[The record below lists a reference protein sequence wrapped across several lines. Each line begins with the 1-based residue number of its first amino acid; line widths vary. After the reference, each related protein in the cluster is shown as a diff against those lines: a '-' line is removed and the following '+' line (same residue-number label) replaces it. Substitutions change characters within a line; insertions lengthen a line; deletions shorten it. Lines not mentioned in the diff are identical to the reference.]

1 MTSDSKPNNRELVT
15 VIMYVGY
22 ITRGDLVDMNVH
34 KSLKDAG
41 VIFEVIDCDPSFAD
55 TAEFCNHYGYL
66 PEESA
71 NAILLEGRAEKSVY
85 ALCVVLATTRINVNK
100 VARKRLGTRKASF
113 ASAEKTKEL
122 TGMEIGGVTPVGL
135 PEDIPIWIDDLVMKV
150 PKVIIGGGSRE
161 AKIYLAPENLL
172 KFPNTHVVE
181 GLSMPIVMK

>member
-1 MTSDSKPNNRELVT
+1 MGMKVLE
-15 VIMYVGY
+15 
-22 ITRGDLVDMNVH
+22 
-34 KSLKDAG
+34 SLKDVGAT
-41 VIFEVIDCDPSFAD
+41 FEVIDCDPSFAD
-55 TAEFCNHYGYL
+55 TSEFCNRYGYS

-71 NAILLEGRAEKSVY
+71 NAILLEGKAESPVY

-113 ASAEKTKEL
+113 ASAEVTKKL

-135 PEDIPIWIDDLVMKV
+135 PDDLPIWIDNLVMEA
-150 PKVIIGGGSRE
+150 PKVIIGAGSRN

-181 GLSMPIVMK
+181 GLSMPIANK

>member
-1 MTSDSKPNNRELVT
+1 MGMKVLESLNE
-15 VIMYVGY
+15 VGA
-22 ITRGDLVDMNVH
+22 T
-34 KSLKDAG
+34 
-41 VIFEVIDCDPSFAD
+41 FEVIDCDPSFAD
-55 TAEFCNHYGYL
+55 TAEFCNRYGYS

-71 NAILLEGRAEKSVY
+71 NAILLEGKAESPVY

-113 ASAEKTKEL
+113 ASAEVTKKL

-135 PEDIPIWIDDLVMKV
+135 PDDLPIWIDNLVMEA
-150 PKVIIGGGSRE
+150 PKVIIGAGSRN

-181 GLSMPIVMK
+181 GLSMPIANK